1 MARQNKKSER
11 YTKRKP
17 AAPTNKK
24 RNLPFGVEKDLP
36 FDYKSIRLLAE
47 YLTERGKIVPRRV
60 TGLTQYQQKRLV
72 ESIKR
77 ARQLALLPYTVT
89 HAVRD

>member
-11 YTKRKP
+11 YSKRKAP
-17 AAPTNKK
+17 ATAKK
-24 RNLPFGVEKDLP
+24 RNMPFGVDKDLP
-36 FDYKSIRLLAE
+36 FDYKAIRLLSE

-77 ARQLALLPYTVT
+77 ARQLALLPYTIT

>member
-11 YTKRKP
+11 YSKRKTST
-17 AAPTNKK
+17 PTKK
-24 RNLPFGVEKDLP
+24 RNTPFGVEKVLP
-36 FDYKSIRLLAE
+36 FDYKATRLLAE

-77 ARQLALLPYTVT
+77 ARQLGLLPYTVT